1 MNPTM
6 YIFVNSAIGMS
17 PGKLAAQAAHAAVEA
32 YRISNQPMRDAWYQG
47 KHYKKLIMD
56 GGDGFQLGV
65 IQQYIEARGFAS
77 DLIIDEGRTE
87 GTYFV
92 PTALGVEIV
101 DKHDPHACATF
112 ESFRTLREPKPEP
125 DEPVF
130 MPFETEP
137 PPSRSAWW
145 QSIKRSFR

>member
-17 PGKLAAQAAHAAVEA
+17 PGKMAAQASHAAVEA
-32 YRISNQPMRDAWYQG
+32 YRISRNDLIDAWYKG
-47 KHYKKLIMD
+47 RHYKKLIMD

-65 IQQYIEARGFAS
+65 IQQYIGNRGFAS

-92 PTALGVEIV
+92 PTALGVEII
-101 DKHDPHACATF
+101 DKDWSHAAATF
-112 ESFRTLREPKPEP
+112 ESFKTLRAPRP
-125 DEPVF
+125 DEDTAP
-130 MPFETEP
+130 ESSLTQ
-137 PPSRSAWW
+137 WW
-145 QSIKRSFR
+145 TALKRGFRD